1 MKKSVT
7 FAALLVSAATALAAA
22 PAFASGD
29 AATPAPQT
37 PAGQPVPV
45 AMAASNNGPKTRA
58 EVKAE
63 LARARADGELSLDPN
78 SPAYPQQ
85 YAMGGYT
92 APREQIASRFLR
104 IHAAGSAASRSA
116 VN

>member
-7 FAALLVSAATALAAA
+7 LAALLVSAASALAAV
-22 PAFASGD
+22 PAFASGY
-29 AATPAPQT
+29 AAGSASQT
-37 PAGQPVPV
+37 PAVQSLPV
-45 AMAASNNGPKTRA
+45 AMAASGNGPKTRA
-58 EVKAE
+58 QVKAE

-85 YAMGGYT
+85 FAMGGYT
-92 APREQIASRFLR
+92 VPREQIASGFF
-104 IHAAGSAASRSA
+104 HARATAPAAPRST

>member
-7 FAALLVSAATALAAA
+7 LAALLVSAATALAAA
-22 PAFASGD
+22 PAFASGESAP
-29 AATPAPQT
+29 AAVQSLS
-37 PAGQPVPV
+37 V
-45 AMAASNNGPKTRA
+45 AAVATHTAPKTRA

-63 LARARADGELSLDPN
+63 LASARAHGGELSLDPN

-92 APREQIASRFLR
+92 APREQA
-104 IHAAGSAASRSA
+104 AAGFFHVRGAA
-116 VN
+116 N

>member
-1 MKKSVT
+1 MKKPIT
-7 FAALLVSAATALAAA
+7 FAALLVSAATAFAAA

-29 AATPAPQT
+29 AATPAVQS
-37 PAGQPVPV
+37 GPV
-45 AMAASNNGPKTRA
+45 AMAASNDGPKTRA

-92 APREQIASRFLR
+92 APRKQITADFLR
-104 IHAAGSAASRSA
+104 ARRTQ
-116 VN
+116 

>member
-7 FAALLVSAATALAAA
+7 LAALLVSAATALAAV
-22 PAFASGD
+22 PAFAGGD
-29 AATPAPQT
+29 TATPDVQSL
-37 PAGQPVPV
+37 PV
-45 AMAASNNGPKTRA
+45 AAVATNSAPKTRA

-63 LARARADGELSLDPN
+63 LASARAHGELSLDPN

-92 APREQIASRFLR
+92 APREQATGFFHTRN
-104 IHAAGSAASRSA
+104 AA
-116 VN
+116 N

>member
-1 MKKSVT
+1 MKTSIP
-7 FAALLVSAATALAAA
+7 FAALLVSAATATALAAA

-29 AATPAPQT
+29 AARAVQSD
-37 PAGQPVPV
+37 PV
-45 AMAASNNGPKTRA
+45 AVAASNNGPRTRA

-92 APREQIASRFLR
+92 VPREQIT
-104 IHAAGSAASRSA
+104 AGFFRARRTQ
-116 VN
+116 

>member
-1 MKKSVT
+1 MKTSVT
-7 FAALLVSAATALAAA
+7 LAALLFSAATALATA

-29 AATPAPQT
+29 APASAVQSL
-37 PAGQPVPV
+37 PV
-45 AMAASNNGPKTRA
+45 AAVATNNAPKTRA

-63 LARARADGELSLDPN
+63 LASARAHGELSLDPN

-92 APREQIASRFLR
+92 APREQVT
-104 IHAAGSAASRSA
+104 AGFFHVRSAA
-116 VN
+116 N

>member
-7 FAALLVSAATALAAA
+7 LAALLVSAATALAAA
-22 PAFASGD
+22 PAFARGD
-29 AATPAPQT
+29 TATPAVQSL
-37 PAGQPVPV
+37 PV
-45 AMAASNNGPKTRA
+45 AAGATNTAPKTRA

-63 LARARADGELSLDPN
+63 LASARAHGELSLDPN

-92 APREQIASRFLR
+92 APREQVTTGFFHTRN
-104 IHAAGSAASRSA
+104 AA
-116 VN
+116 N

>member
-92 APREQIASRFLR
+92 APREQITAGFFHAR
-104 IHAAGSAASRSA
+104 AAGVAAPRGVA
-116 VN
+116 N

>member
-1 MKKSVT
+1 MNKSVT
-7 FAALLVSAATALAAA
+7 LATLLVSAATAFAAA
-22 PAFASGD
+22 PAFATGY
-29 AATPAPQT
+29 AATQTQQAPAI
-37 PAGQPVPV
+37 QPL
-45 AMAASNNGPKTRA
+45 AAASVAANNAPKTRA

-92 APREQIASRFLR
+92 VPRKQITSGFFHARAEEPAAP
-104 IHAAGSAASRSA
+104 RSA
-116 VN
+116 VD

>member
-1 MKKSVT
+1 MKTSIP

-29 AATPAPQT
+29 AAPAVQSD
-37 PAGQPVPV
+37 PV
-45 AMAASNNGPKTRA
+45 AAVASNNGPRTRA

-78 SPAYPQQ
+78 SPSYPQQ

-92 APREQIASRFLR
+92 VPREQIT
-104 IHAAGSAASRSA
+104 AGFFRARRTQ
-116 VN
+116 